1 MILNKNFSL
10 KISFFIAIFLLL
22 FSVALSAQTPGDIA
36 EFLNAGQKCY
46 TRGDLEAAAIE
57 FENVLLIDKN
67 NFSAQVWLAQVYAD
81 LKNIKEARRLLR
93 LAAAQAPDHPRV
105 EKLQKLLGTLKGKK
119 PQTSKD
125 PVIEE
130 TFNLLG
136 KSTSLRKYG
145 LVIPEEKVKSDSEE
159 KRLLVFD
166 DLVIKREQPEEKKI
180 DLSIFEEDSE
190 SPLQPALSSWK
201 NKGLAMGLEK
211 YFTLLVNNPALA
223 AEDDRGLLSEARD
236 VYVTRLKEQPDN
248 LEARYFVGMINFVDG
263 LYGQADLLLTSIG
276 KEAEK
281 HKQVLDKAFVK
292 INEWKE
298 QEKERLLALKREEE
312 ERLAQELAAKEKEKE
327 KEDVWESLKK
337 NKNKGSSAKDSD
349 KPENPKA
356 KILHDEGYELYK
368 KGKLEEAIAK
378 FETAIQID
386 NKKPEYHYHL
396 GLAWTDKGLAGH
408 ANAFDRAVTEFQR
421 VISLDPGDK
430 MVQDANAMIRDIE
443 SAQQTLGN

>member
-1 MILNKNFSL
+1 MISNKAFFA
-10 KISFFIAIFLLL
+10 KISLSFAFFLLL
-22 FSVALSAQTPGDIA
+22 TSVGLFAQTPEDIA
-36 EFLNAGQKCY
+36 EFLEAGQKRY
-46 TRGDLEAAAIE
+46 TKGELEAAAIE

-81 LKNIKEARRLLR
+81 LKDIKEARRLLR
-93 LAAAQAPDHPRV
+93 MAASQAPDHPRV
-105 EKLQKLLGTLKGKK
+105 ERLQKLLGTLKGKK
-119 PQTSKD
+119 PETAKD

-145 LVIPEEKVKSDSEE
+145 LVIPEEKVQNDSEE

-166 DLVIKREQPEEKKI
+166 DLVIKKEKPKEEKI
-180 DLSIFEEDSE
+180 DLSIFEENTE
-190 SPLQPALSSWK
+190 SPLKPALDAWE
-201 NKGLAMGLEK
+201 NKGLAAGLEK
-211 YFTLLVNNPALA
+211 YFSLLINNPALA
-223 AEDDRGLLSEARD
+223 AEDDKGLLNEARE

-263 LYGQADLLLTSIG
+263 LYEQADLLLTSIG
-276 KEAEK
+276 KESEK
-281 HKQVLDKAFVK
+281 HKQILDKAFEK
-292 INEWKE
+292 INEWKK

-312 ERLAQELAAKEKEKE
+312 ERLAQELAAREKEKE
-327 KEDVWESLKK
+327 EDVWDSLKK
-337 NKNKGSSAKDSD
+337 NKEKGTSSEPGD
-349 KPENPKA
+349 KKENPKA
-356 KILHDEGYELYK
+356 KKIHDEGYELYK

-378 FETAIQID
+378 FETAIEID

-443 SAQQTLGN
+443 SAQKTLGN